1 MGSEMCIRDSKRAAS
16 LIKTIGTHPEGGEVQ
31 LMNGRFGPYIKY
43 IKNNISVKN
52 KDKLDDLIKDHE
64 KLRTAMDFERPV
76 SVRRKELREKRKL
89 EAGE

>member
-1 MGSEMCIRDSKRAAS
+1 MNIKHFEARYKCSLSSDELEVYYCDNSHVYIHTISKYGRAVS
-16 LIKTIGTHPEGGEVQ
+16 L
-31 LMNGRFGPYIKY
+31 
-43 IKNNISVKN
+43 N
-52 KDKLDDLIKDHE
+52 KDKLDDLIKDLE